1 MNAEKTSV
9 APNVD
14 HAEIAKFEAVASR
27 WWDLEGEFKPL
38 HRINPL
44 RLGYI
49 AERSGGLF
57 GKKVL
62 DVGCGGGILAE
73 SMAREGATVTG
84 LDMGAEPLQVAR
96 LHALE
101 SGIQVDYVQETV
113 EEHAAK
119 HPQQYDV
126 VTCMEM
132 LEHVPDPQSVVHA
145 CARLVKPGGQVFFS
159 TINRN
164 GKAWLMAVF
173 GAEYVMKMVPKGTHD
188 VKKFIKPAELLGW
201 VDQTTLKEQHIIG
214 LHYNPLTNTFK
225 LAPGLML
232 TICCIPPP
240 NRTEVSTSAYD
251 DCAASSRVIISSD
264 EEISTRSNFHFF
276 FCFIDFF
283 SRPYAT
289 WTCGLLPFRNLN
301 LTSKSTLVLK
311 RFLTKILTI

>member
-145 CARLVKPGGQVFFS
+145 CARLVKPGGGLLLHHQPQ
-159 TINRN
+159 RQ
-164 GKAWLMAVF
+164 GRLMAVV

-225 LAPGLML
+225 LAPGVDVNYML
-232 TICCIPPP
+232 HT
-240 NRTEVSTSAYD
+240 TAKQD
-251 DCAASSRVIISSD
+251 
-264 EEISTRSNFHFF
+264 
-276 FCFIDFF
+276 
-283 SRPYAT
+283 
-289 WTCGLLPFRNLN
+289 
-301 LTSKSTLVLK
+301 
-311 RFLTKILTI
+311 

>member
-1 MNAEKTSV
+1 MNAEKAAV

-14 HAEIAKFEAVASR
+14 QQEIAKFEAVASR

-57 GKKVL
+57 GKSVL

-101 SGIQVDYVQETV
+101 SGVTVEYVQETV

-119 HPQQYDV
+119 HAQQYDV

-132 LEHVPDPQSVVHA
+132 LEHVPDPQSVVNA
-145 CARLVKPGGQVFFS
+145 CAQLVKPGGHVFFS

-164 GKAWLMAVF
+164 GKAWLMAVV
-173 GAEYVMKMVPKGTHD
+173 GAEYVLRMVPKGTHD
-188 VKKFIKPAELLGW
+188 AKKFIRPSELLGW
-201 VDQTTLKEQHIIG
+201 VDQTSLKEIHMTG
-214 LHYNPLTNTFK
+214 LHYNPLSNSFK
-225 LAPGLML
+225 LAPGVDVNYML
-232 TICCIPPP
+232 HTTAK
-240 NRTEVSTSAYD
+240 ND
-251 DCAASSRVIISSD
+251 
-264 EEISTRSNFHFF
+264 
-276 FCFIDFF
+276 
-283 SRPYAT
+283 
-289 WTCGLLPFRNLN
+289 
-301 LTSKSTLVLK
+301 
-311 RFLTKILTI
+311 